1 MRKAAHPSGGM
12 DSSNPCHWRD
22 GRLHHHGRGVY
33 WIGCVL
39 WMVSWRHKLIVCKK
53 WYKNNPKMRLTALLS
68 DPPMRAPYLKRIGF
82 LQNESLNP
90 RIIATQ
96 KTLDPQQLYLDSTL
110 SFHQVFMEKHL
121 DDLRLAGATLWANFN
136 SGTNFATRKG

>member
-1 MRKAAHPSGGM
+1 
-12 DSSNPCHWRD
+12 
-22 GRLHHHGRGVY
+22 
-33 WIGCVL
+33 
-39 WMVSWRHKLIVCKK
+39 
-53 WYKNNPKMRLTALLS
+53 
-68 DPPMRAPYLKRIGF
+68 MRAPYLKRIGF

-121 DDLRLAGATLWANFN
+121 DDLRLAGATL
-136 SGTNFATRKG
+136 